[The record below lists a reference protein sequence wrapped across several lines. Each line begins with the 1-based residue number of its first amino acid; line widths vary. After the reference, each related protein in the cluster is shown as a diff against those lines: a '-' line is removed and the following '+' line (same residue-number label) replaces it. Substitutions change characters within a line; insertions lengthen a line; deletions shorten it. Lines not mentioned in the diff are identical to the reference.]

1 MEKINRQHREDF
13 AKICDYVKYKPIDII
28 LKTINIT
35 DDIDFGG
42 GYRFVDFSYKSLV
55 ATLIE
60 ENGNW
65 RLSGVCE
72 IYENNKLI
80 GIYRIDKDI
89 ELNLNKNLHYSV

>member
-1 MEKINRQHREDF
+1 MDKISKKHREDF
-13 AKICDYVKYKPIDII
+13 AKICDYIKYKPIEII
-28 LKTINIT
+28 LDTINIT

-60 ENGNW
+60 ENSKW

-72 IYENNKLI
+72 LYDCNKLI
-80 GIYRIDKDI
+80 GIHRIDKDI
-89 ELNLNKNLHYSV
+89 ELNLHKNLQYSV